1 LALSQQARRGPR
13 KPSSGARACGGRAA
27 EDAVNVM
34 QYALF
39 SITTGD
45 AGALDE
51 MNRFLRGHRI
61 LKVET
66 QFCTPAWSFCVCWLE
81 NAPLPAS
88 VQVPVAQG
96 GGRKDF
102 VDYKKILPPEQF
114 VLFAR
119 LRDERKKIAEETNM
133 PMIGLPGNEKL
144 AEIAKLPPPVTLE
157 TLKAAKILSKGDIEK
172 YGERFLSAQ
181 EEHRSAY
188 APLHSPCD
196 ESEAKGGADAQGS
209 QSP

>member
-1 LALSQQARRGPR
+1 
-13 KPSSGARACGGRAA
+13 
-27 EDAVNVM
+27 M

-39 SITTGD
+39 SITPGD

-66 QFCTPAWSFCVCWLE
+66 QFCTSAWSFCVCWLE
-81 NAPLPAS
+81 NAPMPAS
-88 VQVPVAQG
+88 VQVPVVQG

-157 TLKAAKILSKGDIEK
+157 TLKAAKILSKGDLEK
-172 YGERFLSAQ
+172 YGGRFQSALG
-181 EEHRSAY
+181 ECSPEHGR
-188 APLHSPCD
+188 PHSPGG
-196 ESEAKGGADAQGS
+196 EAVEGNADVSGS